1 MSFFELKIVVYGYF
15 SFLQVLQEK
24 LESAAKFKV
33 GLLSKLDKTIEENE
47 DLHFQVKKKLFCNSR
62 ISGLHYIVLPTIML
76 ILLLFQLEDKNIQ
89 LEGTKA
95 RVRMLEQLQKPAHES
110 SPDIIPTHD
119 SHGEH
124 FTRSEITT
132 ASMKAMSPL
141 PLNLQLDHSSST
153 ESAHD
158 QAESNRKN
166 EQTTKRKPSKIPLVK
181 NSTPKPS
188 ADKHSPIPTS
198 TRSRSGESPGRP
210 HSAQSWRNRSEG
222 NSLSSNRNHSSLA
235 KSRNG
240 SLVSAKDSLT
250 GKLRNSDSLS
260 KLRDSPGN
268 SFSSNRNTLRKS
280 STSSIRRTGS
290 IRDSPEAKVRSKF
303 SLWINWLK
311 NNGPS

>member
-1 MSFFELKIVVYGYF
+1 
-15 SFLQVLQEK
+15 
-24 LESAAKFKV
+24 
-33 GLLSKLDKTIEENE
+33 
-47 DLHFQVKKKLFCNSR
+47 
-62 ISGLHYIVLPTIML
+62 
-76 ILLLFQLEDKNIQ
+76 
-89 LEGTKA
+89 
-95 RVRMLEQLQKPAHES
+95 MLEQLQKPHES
-110 SPDIIPTHD
+110 SPDIIPSHD
-119 SHGEH
+119 GEL

-158 QAESNRKN
+158 QAESGRKSD
-166 EQTTKRKPSKIPLVK
+166 QAKRKPSKIPLVK
-181 NSTPKPS
+181 SAAQKPPG
-188 ADKHSPIPTS
+188 DRRSPA
-198 TRSRSGESPGRP
+198 RSRGGESPGRP

-222 NSLSSNRNHSSLA
+222 SSLA

-260 KLRDSPGN
+260 RPRDSPAS
-268 SFSSNRNTLRKS
+268 SFGPNRSAPRKPGGGS
-280 STSSIRRTGS
+280 VRRAGS
-290 IRDSPEAKVRSKF
+290 VGDSPEAKVRSKF

>member
-1 MSFFELKIVVYGYF
+1 
-15 SFLQVLQEK
+15 
-24 LESAAKFKV
+24 
-33 GLLSKLDKTIEENE
+33 
-47 DLHFQVKKKLFCNSR
+47 
-62 ISGLHYIVLPTIML
+62 
-76 ILLLFQLEDKNIQ
+76 
-89 LEGTKA
+89 
-95 RVRMLEQLQKPAHES
+95 MLEQRQKPTRES
-110 SPDIIPTHD
+110 SPDIIRTHD
-119 SHGEH
+119 SAGEH

-141 PLNLQLDHSSST
+141 PLNLQFDHSSST

-158 QAESNRKN
+158 QAESTRKS
-166 EQTTKRKPSKIPLVK
+166 EHVTKRKPSKIPLVK
-181 NSTPKPS
+181 NSTQKTPPT
-188 ADKHSPIPTS
+188 DKHSPIPSS

-210 HSAQSWRNRSEG
+210 HSSQSWRNRSEG
-222 NSLSSNRNHSSLA
+222 NSLSGSRNHSSLA

-250 GKLRNSDSLS
+250 GKLRSSDSLS

-280 STSSIRRTGS
+280 SAPSIRRTGS
-290 IRDSPEAKVRSKF
+290 VRDSPEVKVRSKF